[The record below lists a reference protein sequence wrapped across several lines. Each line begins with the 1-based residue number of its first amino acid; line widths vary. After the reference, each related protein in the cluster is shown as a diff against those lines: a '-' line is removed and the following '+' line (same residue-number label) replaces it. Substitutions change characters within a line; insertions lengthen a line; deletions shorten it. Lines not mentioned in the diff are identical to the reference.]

1 MTFTSL
7 TYFVFFIVVLLIYWL
22 LKKQERQN
30 LFLLLASYGFYFYFD
45 LLFGLLMLASSAVDH
60 VLAREMARQPEQRKR
75 LLWISLI
82 LNVGGLAVMRHFGF
96 FADSLNLLFG
106 SLGLQVNATLL
117 APLGISFYTLKKLSY
132 IVDVSKGKE
141 KPADSFID
149 FALFVAF
156 FPQIQAGPIDRARN
170 LLAQI
175 KSQRVWK
182 ADWFHSAW
190 PLVVGGLF
198 KKLVIAAGI
207 SAYVDRIF
215 LLDKPGSILMVL
227 AGSVAYA
234 LQILADFSAYTD
246 LSRGFALLLG
256 FNTPENFN
264 RPYASLTPTD
274 FWNRWHITLSQW
286 LRDYIFFPLRRGLL
300 RAGGAAASLAA
311 IVPPLTVMLVSG
323 LWHGD
328 GWTFLVWGLM
338 HGVWIVIY
346 QLLGRG
352 GAWQPRNFAARAGA
366 WLAVMVFLIASWT
379 VFRAPSLGWLW
390 ELFTEAPLLGS
401 QEHLIVV
408 LITLTAAGF
417 YGILWNLKAIA
428 EKVWQR
434 LPIVEPLYYAAAAVM
449 TIIYTNPGLQDFIY
463 FRF

>member
-7 TYFVFFIVVLLIYWL
+7 TFFIFFTIVLVIYWL
-22 LKKQERQN
+22 LKKRDRQN
-30 LFLLLASYGFYFYFD
+30 LFLLLASYYFYFYFD
-45 LLFGLLMLASSAVDH
+45 LLFGLLMLASSAADY
-60 VLAREMARQPEQRKR
+60 VLARGMASRPDRRKTY
-75 LLWISLI
+75 LWLSLV

-96 FADSLNLLFG
+96 FTDSLNLLFG
-106 SLGLQVNATLL
+106 SLGLHVNATLL

-132 IVDVSKGKE
+132 IIDVSKGKE
-141 KPADSFID
+141 TPVDSFVD

-170 LLAQI
+170 LLVQI
-175 KSQRVWK
+175 KSQREWK
-182 ADWFHSAW
+182 AEWFNSAW
-190 PLVVGGLF
+190 PLVVSGLF
-198 KKLVIAAGI
+198 KKLVIATGI
-207 SAYVDRIF
+207 SAYVERIF

-256 FNTPENFN
+256 FNTPENFKQ
-264 RPYASLTPTD
+264 PYTALTPTD

-300 RAGGAAASLAA
+300 RAGGAAASMAA
-311 IVPPLTVMLVSG
+311 VLPPLVVMLVSG

-328 GWTFLVWGLM
+328 GWTFLLWGAM
-338 HGVWIVIY
+338 HGIWIVSY
-346 QLLGRG
+346 QLLGMG
-352 GAWQPRNFAARAGA
+352 GAWQPKNFLTKVVA
-366 WLAVMVFLIASWT
+366 WLAVMVFLIASWM
-379 VFRAPSLGWLW
+379 VFRAPSLGWLR

-401 QEHLIVV
+401 RDHLIVV

-417 YGILWNLKAIA
+417 YGVLWNLKAIA
-428 EKVWQR
+428 EKLWQR

-449 TIIYTNPGLQDFIY
+449 AIIYANPGLQDFIY